1 MEDLENLTRMS
12 ISSLVE
18 YLDALRNKYIS
29 SEYESSIAS
38 QNDLE
43 IEINRVTV
51 EVNSRK
57 SQIIN

>member
-1 MEDLENLTRMS
+1 MEDVENLTRMS

-18 YLDALRNKYIS
+18 YLDALRSKYIS

>member
-1 MEDLENLTRMS
+1 MEDVENLTRMS

>member
-1 MEDLENLTRMS
+1 MEDVENLTRMS

-43 IEINRVTV
+43 IEINRVIV

>member
-1 MEDLENLTRMS
+1 MEDVENLTRMS

-18 YLDALRNKYIS
+18 YALRIRSKYIS

-43 IEINRVTV
+43 IEIN
-51 EVNSRK
+51 K
-57 SQIIN
+57 KIKI

>member
-1 MEDLENLTRMS
+1 MEDVENLTRMS

-18 YLDALRNKYIS
+18 YLDALRSKYIS
-29 SEYESSIAS
+29 SEYESSISS